1 MRVVQL
7 LENYAQ
13 STADLFAWPEEALVR
28 SVRAE
33 YFKKGNHEMAL
44 PKKAGKTPC

>member
-1 MRVVQL
+1 MHVVQL

-13 STADLFAWPEEALVR
+13 STAELFAWPEEAFVR

-33 YFKKGNHEMAL
+33 YFKNSNLEMAL
-44 PKKAGKTPC
+44 PKTAEKTPC